1 MFCIKFKTSI
11 FIKGMI
17 FLDINRRIP
26 GAKVTKNLEKAA
38 KVFDINKEFLA
49 GSVKITI
56 TGDEDVS
63 FEGNLLII
71 EYTDTLLR
79 VAISGYIITILGKNF
94 EVEEVDTDFLR
105 LKGELESISYLK

>member
-11 FIKGMI
+11 KKGLI

-26 GAKVTKNLEKAA
+26 GAKITKNLEKAA

-56 TGDEDVS
+56 TGDDDLS

-71 EYTDTLLR
+71 EYSDTILR
-79 VAISGYIITILGKNF
+79 VAISGYIITVTGKNF
-94 EVEEVDTDFLR
+94 EVEEVDTDYLK